1 MKKMLL
7 VTLLLLGFS
16 SVASAIPTTWVD
28 SINFNPDLLVPP
40 SRSYFHDISDDG
52 FNSSS
57 TISSI
62 FLEVGLYD
70 DNSGLNEY
78 KLTWH
83 GFQQTNDTARIIVSL
98 FDWSYVSV
106 EGTSAAPIIEPN
118 WAAYIDLLDDG
129 TLNVNVSS
137 KEGDFYLDYST
148 LTVNGDDGTAPVPEP
163 ATFILLGSGLAGL
176 AFYRRKRKN

>member
-78 KLTWH
+78 KLERVSH
-83 GFQQTNDTARIIVSL
+83 QQGNFSLCPISRQLII
-98 FDWSYVSV
+98 
-106 EGTSAAPIIEPN
+106 
-118 WAAYIDLLDDG
+118 
-129 TLNVNVSS
+129 
-137 KEGDFYLDYST
+137 
-148 LTVNGDDGTAPVPEP
+148 
-163 ATFILLGSGLAGL
+163 
-176 AFYRRKRKN
+176 